1 VPKTFNEKLHKK
13 LYLKWVGM
21 IEKVKDHVDPLAI
34 EDSVRPIEETEA
46 DNEPIE
52 IPDVLLSIDD

>member
-1 VPKTFNEKLHKK
+1 
-13 LYLKWVGM
+13 M

-52 IPDVLLSIDD
+52 IPDVPLSIDD